1 MKLTEI
7 ELIKNTPFTDLVNTI
22 HFSSNDERDNFFT
35 DHYDK
40 ISFENKFDMV
50 KDRLTIQAPLTP
62 LQTYGVNYARFRSD
76 YDGGKWYYAFVTN
89 CEYVN
94 DRVMNVYMMIDTVMT
109 FLQGDFTPFLSN
121 VQILRQSL
129 SMNSFKQYKDYLLTN
144 SDVLKFPKRYRYQ
157 SLQGWKEQC
166 VIFTSSVTLASDFGT
181 ADDPKLRTSVGQTYD
196 SVVSPVDLYLCKSQ
210 SVFSNVM
217 SVLSNYPWISQNI
230 NNVAIVP
237 ADMVD
242 KTDFETFHS
251 DKTPALN
258 LTGFYQLK
266 EGGKTKT
273 QKLDKISASLNDIS
287 ERLFGSATVPDF
299 IKREE
304 YGNIT
309 ITDWSGQAVDYNP
322 AFLPSDG
329 LQVYG
334 QSTFGYHNEIRVF
347 ADRYQSDGQENSI
360 DGLWRG
366 AYTMN
371 GLIFNQFDDIPVL
384 VDNYKLSYAQTAHQ
398 RNLANSKTLSG
409 RINQITSPDT
419 SVKDKLYNAVS
430 LTTSLYSKSALG
442 VASSA
447 VGMMGNEYEYY
458 RQQKAELE
466 DKAIQA
472 PTVGSQNNSQ
482 AFNIAKGIY
491 GVTVKYQSIA
501 PSDIQQIIKY
511 HALFGFEFKQ
521 VVPVEKIT
529 SCKKCNY
536 LQCTGNF
543 APKNIPSTFVPQL
556 KATLENG
563 VRFWKNNNTDNPFGQ
578 SLHDNFS

>member
-7 ELIKNTPFTDLVNTI
+7 QLFKNTPFTDLVNTI
-22 HFSSNDERDNFFT
+22 HFSSDGERDRFF
-35 DHYDK
+35 DEHYEK
-40 ISFENKFDMV
+40 VIFENKFDMV
-50 KDRLTIQAPLTP
+50 KDRLVIQAPIAP
-62 LQTYGVNYARFRSD
+62 IQTYGVNYARFRSE
-76 YDGGKWYYAFVTN
+76 YDSNKWYYCFVTN

-94 DRVMNVYMMIDTVMT
+94 DRVMNIYLMVDTVMT

-129 SMNSFKQYKDYLLTN
+129 SNSSFNQYKDYLLTN
-144 SDVLKFPKRYRYQ
+144 SDVLRFPKRYRYQ
-157 SLQGWKEQC
+157 ALQGWKQQC
-166 VIFTSSVTLASDFGT
+166 VVFTSSVSLASNFGT
-181 ADDPKLRTSVGQTYD
+181 EDDPKLRTSCGQTYD
-196 SVVSPVDLYLCKSQ
+196 SVVSPVDLYLCDSQ
-210 SVFSNVM
+210 AVFSNIM
-217 SVLSNYPWISQNI
+217 EVLSDFPWIIQNI

-237 ADMVD
+237 VDMID
-242 KTDFETFHS
+242 RTDFQQFHS
-251 DKTPALN
+251 EHTKALN
-258 LTGFYQLK
+258 QIGFFTLK
-266 EGGKTKT
+266 HNGKTKT
-273 QKLDKISASLNDIS
+273 QKLEKISASLSDIN
-287 ERLFGSATVPDF
+287 ERLFGGDVPPF

-309 ITDWSGQAVDYNP
+309 LTDWSGQTVEYNP

-347 ADRYQSDGQENSI
+347 ADRYQSENENSI

-384 VDNYKLSYAQTAHQ
+384 VDNYKLSYAQSAHQ
-398 RNLANSKTLSG
+398 RALANSKTLSG
-409 RINQITSPDT
+409 RINQITSPNT
-419 SVKDKLYNAVS
+419 SVKDKLYNAVA
-430 LTTSLYSKSALG
+430 LTTSMYSKSPLG
-442 VASSA
+442 VATNA

-466 DKAIQA
+466 DKAISA
-472 PTVGSQNNSQ
+472 PTVSSQNNSQ

-491 GVTVKYQSIA
+491 GVTAKYQSIS
-501 PSDIQQIIKY
+501 PNDIQQIIKY

-521 VVPVEKIT
+521 VVSVEKVD
-529 SCKKCNY
+529 SCKKCNF

-543 APKNIPSTFVPQL
+543 SLKNVPSIFTPQL

-563 VRFWKNNNTDNPFGQ
+563 VRFWKNNGSENPFNQ
-578 SLHDNFS
+578 SLFDNFS

>member
-7 ELIKNTPFTDLVNTI
+7 QLLKNTPFTDLVNTI
-22 HFSSNDERDNFFT
+22 HFESEADRDRFF
-35 DHYDK
+35 DNHYDK
-40 ISFENKFDMV
+40 ITFENKFDMV
-50 KDRLTIQAPLTP
+50 KDRLTIQAPLSP
-62 LQTYGVNYARFRSD
+62 IQTYGVNYARFRSE
-76 YDGGKWYYAFVTN
+76 YDNNKWYYCFVTN

-94 DRVMNVYMMIDTVMT
+94 DRVMNVYMMVDTVMT

-121 VQILRQSL
+121 VQVLRQSL
-129 SMNSFKQYKDYLLTN
+129 NMSSFSKYKDYLLTN

-157 SLQGWKEQC
+157 ALQGWKEQC
-166 VIFTSSVTLASDFGT
+166 VVFTSSVSLASDFGNE
-181 ADDPKLRTSVGQTYD
+181 DDPKLRTSAGQTYD
-196 SVVSPVDLYLCKSQ
+196 SVVSPVDLYLCATQ
-210 SVFSNVM
+210 SVFSDIM
-217 SVLSNYPWISQNI
+217 TVLSNYPWISQNI

-237 ADMVD
+237 SDMVD
-242 KTDFETFHS
+242 HNDFEAFHS

-258 LTGFYQLK
+258 ESGFYQLK

-273 QKLDKISASLNDIS
+273 QKLDKISATLDQIN
-287 ERLFGSATVPDF
+287 ERLFGNKNVPDF
-299 IKREE
+299 VKREE
-304 YGNIT
+304 YGNLT
-309 ITDWSGQAVDYNP
+309 LTDWSGQTVNYNP

-347 ADRYQSDGQENSI
+347 ADRYQSDQENSI
-360 DGLWRG
+360 DGLWCG

-384 VDNYKLSYAQTAHQ
+384 VDNYKLSYAQSAHQ
-398 RNLANSKTLSG
+398 RALANSKTISG
-409 RINQITSPDT
+409 RLNQITSPNT
-419 SVKDKLYNAVS
+419 SIKDKIYNSVA
-430 LTTSLYSKSALG
+430 LTTSLYSKSPLG
-442 VASSA
+442 VASNA
-447 VGMMGNEYEYY
+447 VGMLGNEYEYY

-466 DKAIQA
+466 DKAISA

-491 GVTVKYQSIA
+491 GVTVKYQSISE
-501 PSDIQQIIKY
+501 SDIQQVIKY

-521 VVPVEKIT
+521 VVPVEKVDT
-529 SCKKCNY
+529 CKKCNF

-543 APKNIPSTFVPQL
+543 SLKNVPSTFMPQL

-563 VRFWKNNNTDNPFGQ
+563 VRFWKNNNSENPFGQ